1 MIKIILTL
9 ATIAV
14 PLALSSQYLRR
25 VETDFLQQLLH
36 ASEQAETTHIF
47 SQFSLSSTDETGNIE
62 SLLKSPNTRYIVNEQ
77 KTHLT
82 SPTMLV
88 YRNKRAPVKL
98 SAESAIIDH
107 PTNTTTLHDNVEVS
121 IDENST
127 KPLRLTTD
135 LLVIDNTNQVANTTS
150 SARIYYG
157 SSRMDGTGL
166 ELDMEQKK
174 VKFLDKVHGVYEH

>member
-1 MIKIILTL
+1 MIKSILAITV
-9 ATIAV
+9 IAAL
-14 PLALSSQYLRR
+14 LALSSQYLRR

-36 ASEQAETTHIF
+36 GSEQAETIHTF
-47 SQFSLSSTDETGNIE
+47 SQFSLSSTDETGSIE

-82 SPTMLV
+82 TPTMLV
-88 YRNKRAPVKL
+88 YRDKRAPVKL

-135 LLVIDNTNQVANTTS
+135 LLVIDNSNQVANTTS
-150 SARIYYG
+150 PARIYYG

-174 VKFLDKVHGVYEH
+174 VKFLDKVHGIYDH